1 MGQNN
6 EVVNDNSVE
15 RKYNT
20 PYDDV
25 FRTLLN
31 DCKMLLLPVLN
42 EIFGENYTGNE
53 QIVYSKNEHFL
64 SRQDGTEEERIT
76 DASFTVIGEETK
88 KYLFECQSN
97 PDSSMLVR
105 IFEYATQIALDEGE
119 IVKNTLEVTIPNSAV
134 LYLRSTKST
143 PDKLEIRINTP
154 GGTVSFDVLVM
165 KIREYGL
172 EDIFEKNLL
181 FLIPFYIFN
190 FGTKKQLEELEN
202 DSTKLED
209 LKKEYEY
216 IVRRL
221 NELNEQGKL
230 SAYYYVTILEMSGK
244 VIESLTARYEKVLKG
259 VKGVMGGTVLD
270 YKAKQIL
277 HEGEMAKARKMA
289 ISMHEDG
296 MKEDTIAKY
305 ANVSVEQIREWL
317 KSVLT

>member
-1 MGQNN
+1 MGQNG
-6 EVVNDNSVE
+6 EVVSDNLTE

-53 QIVYSKNEHFL
+53 QIVYSKNEHFMN
-64 SRQDGTEEERIT
+64 RQDGIEEERIT

-119 IVKNTLEVTIPNSAV
+119 IVRNTLEVTIPNSAV

-143 PDKLEIRINTP
+143 PDKLEIKINTP
-154 GGTVSFDVLVM
+154 GGTVAFDVLVM

-172 EDIFEKNLL
+172 DDIFEKNLL

-202 DSTKLED
+202 DSTKLEA

-230 SAYYYVTILEMSGK
+230 SAYYYVTIIEMSGK
-244 VIESLTARYEKVLKG
+244 VVESLTAQYEKVLKG
-259 VKGVMGGTVLD
+259 VKDVMGGTVLD
-270 YKAKQIL
+270 YKAKDIYEQ
-277 HEGEMAKARKMA
+277 GKKDMA
-289 ISMHEDG
+289 ISLHESG
-296 MKEDTIAKY
+296 VSEDLIAKA
-305 ANVSVEQIREWL
+305 ANVSVDLVRKWL
-317 KSVLT
+317 GISVA